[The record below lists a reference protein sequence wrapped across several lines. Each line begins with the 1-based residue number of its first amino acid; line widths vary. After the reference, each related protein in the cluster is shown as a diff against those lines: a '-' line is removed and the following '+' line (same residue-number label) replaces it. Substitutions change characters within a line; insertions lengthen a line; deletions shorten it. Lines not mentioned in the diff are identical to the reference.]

1 MRNFPVLAVVPKSG
15 FSRENLV
22 NLWNGS
28 PEGYVVHVKWVR
40 AKTRAAAIAATYG
53 SKGEPALE
61 KCLVGDAR

>member
-1 MRNFPVLAVVPKSG
+1 MKNFPVLAVVPKNG
-15 FSRENLV
+15 WSRENLV
-22 NLWNGS
+22 NFWNGS

-53 SKGEPALE
+53 KNGEPPLG